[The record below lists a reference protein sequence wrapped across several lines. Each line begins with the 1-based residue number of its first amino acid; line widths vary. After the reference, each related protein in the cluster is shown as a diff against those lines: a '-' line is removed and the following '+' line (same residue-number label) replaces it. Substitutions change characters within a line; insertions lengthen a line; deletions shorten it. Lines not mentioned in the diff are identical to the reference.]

1 MNSLKKP
8 KGNPHWNEGPIQI
21 QQISSR
27 FLWNNSN
34 NSVKPIT
41 LNSVK
46 TRSIQSTWNP
56 IATDWLK
63 AVSRYPIAYLRL
75 FTEFAIKLIR
85 FLLHFY
91 LKKFDRTDRIIGF
104 DRIINGFHCLAFC
117 CGGLVDVTGFCRIL
131 WWFDLIWFD
140 FFEFYGRLFVGRGCV
155 QPEANRLPALGD
167 RLQRTM

>member
-104 DRIINGFHCLAFC
+104 DRIINGFHCLAF
-117 CGGLVDVTGFCRIL
+117 RIL
-131 WWFDLIWFD
+131 LRWLSWCYRVLHIDFVMIWFDLIWF
-140 FFEFYGRLFVGRGCV
+140 FRVLRS
-155 QPEANRLPALGD
+155 ALCRARMRSAGG
-167 RLQRTM
+167 